1 LGSER
6 HESRRIDNQL
16 RGRSGRQGDPGES
29 RFYLSLEDDLMRM
42 FQSGL
47 ASTMMNSAALPDDL
61 PIESR
66 MLSRGVRSA
75 QAQIEGRNAE
85 IRKNILKYD
94 DVASSQRTIIY
105 GERRR
110 ILNGENL
117 RDQVRD
123 FVDDVVGN
131 AVKSSTAVGAP
142 DDWDMD
148 ALWKDLRSVN
158 PVSLTPDE
166 LIEEAGGLRYFTQ
179 PFLVRELTADAR
191 VAYEAVEERIGV
203 DLMRQVERQVL
214 LQVID
219 QKWREHL
226 YEMDYLKE
234 GIGLRAMGQRD
245 PLIEYQ
251 REAHQMFGA
260 MADAVKEQ
268 SLQVLFRVEKRE
280 TTPPPVLDATA
291 AAATASKARN
301 ADAPAASGE
310 KAPAPATRQS
320 GAAGRSTF
328 GAGTATGGGAVNASM
343 GALTYSGPSDDGSG
357 RAVTAKTGAA
367 GAAKADADGR
377 TFPGTAKNAPCPC
390 GSGKKYKACH
400 GKNES

>member
-1 LGSER
+1 
-6 HESRRIDNQL
+6 
-16 RGRSGRQGDPGES
+16 
-29 RFYLSLEDDLMRM
+29 
-42 FQSGL
+42 
-47 ASTMMNSAALPDDL
+47 
-61 PIESR
+61 
-66 MLSRGVRSA
+66 VRSA

-105 GERRR
+105 SERRR

-123 FVDDVVGN
+123 FVDDVVGA
-131 AVKSSTAVGAP
+131 AVTSSTAVGAP
-142 DDWDMD
+142 DDWDIEAM
-148 ALWKDLRSVN
+148 WKDLRSVY
-158 PVSLTPDE
+158 PVSLSPDE

-268 SLQVLFRVEKRE
+268 ALQVLFRVEKRE
-280 TTPPPVLDATA
+280 TPPPPVLDAAA
-291 AAATASKARN
+291 AAATAAKARGVG
-301 ADAPAASGE
+301 DAPAASGA
-310 KAPAPATRQS
+310 KATPPVTRPS
-320 GAAGRSTF
+320 GATARSTF
-328 GAGTATGGGAVNASM
+328 GAGTATGGGAVRASM

-357 RAVTAKTGAA
+357 KTVTAKTGSGKA
-367 GAAKADADGR
+367 GADGR

-400 GKNES
+400 GKNED

>member
-1 LGSER
+1 
-6 HESRRIDNQL
+6 
-16 RGRSGRQGDPGES
+16 
-29 RFYLSLEDDLMRM
+29 
-42 FQSGL
+42 
-47 ASTMMNSAALPDDL
+47 
-61 PIESR
+61 

-94 DVASSQRTIIY
+94 NVASSQRTIIY

-131 AVKSSTAVGAP
+131 SIRSSTAAGVAE
-142 DDWDMD
+142 DWDLD
-148 ALWKDLRSVN
+148 AMWKDLRSIY
-158 PVSLTPDE
+158 PVSLTAKE
-166 LIEEAGGLRYFTQ
+166 LMEEAGGERYFTQ
-179 PFLVRELTADAR
+179 SFLVRELTADAR
-191 VAYEAVEERIGV
+191 VAYEAVEERISP

-268 SLQVLFRVEKRE
+268 ALQVLFRVEKRE
-280 TTPPPVLDATA
+280 TAPKPVLDEAA

-301 ADAPAASGE
+301 AADAPAASGD
-310 KAPAPATRQS
+310 KPAARAAQPS
-320 GAAGRSTF
+320 GAAARSAF
-328 GAGTATGGGAVNASM
+328 GAGTATGGGMVQASM
-343 GALTYSGPSDDGSG
+343 GSLTYSGPSDDGSG
-357 RAVTAKTGAA
+357 KAVTSKK
-367 GAAKADADGR
+367 GAAKAEADGR

-400 GKNES
+400 GKNED